1 MRRRDLIA
9 LLGGATILRPLAVR
23 GQPVSVRP
31 LIAFLAGGRQTAV
44 SGNVN
49 AFREGLRE
57 LGYDEGR
64 SIEIVYRFADGRVER
79 YPVLAEELVRLKPAV
94 ILAGAVDALPS
105 PSPCGF
111 GSFPI
116 CPACDAPG
124 LKAVIYCLKALHRIG
139 TRFKI
144 AACPDSD
151 CG

>member
-49 AFREGLRE
+49 TFREGLRE

-105 PSPCGF
+105 PSPSTESPSG
-111 GSFPI
+111 P
-116 CPACDAPG
+116 
-124 LKAVIYCLKALHRIG
+124 
-139 TRFKI
+139 
-144 AACPDSD
+144 
-151 CG
+151 